1 VTWEHLGTHGAVWR
15 VNPEH
20 ADAIFASTPE
30 GAGKSTSSE
39 RLSRAMIKKVRSALQ
54 RSHSFHFAIRGVL

>member
-1 VTWEHLGTHGAVWR
+1 MTWEHLGTHGAVWR

-39 RLSRAMIKKVRSALQ
+39 RLSRAMIKKVRSAT
-54 RSHSFHFAIRGVL
+54 